1 MVERVS
7 DRRRPRGMRRLL
19 QEASQLS
26 NALDIIVAT
35 QGSDSPA
42 VSPLLSQLT
51 SLHRVIED
59 VYEETRPPSVPNED
73 YNPKPSPEPAG
84 DDFKQLENRLDKT
97 EEQFN
102 NLKDSI
108 SRLVGVL
115 GKKNDIKAKA
125 EQKAPPLSGETVPL
139 TELRTRNVKLQ
150 REVERHRDVEVSL
163 LTTMRDVR
171 AASQAKSEFL
181 ANMSHELRT
190 PLNAIIGFAEIM
202 ESELVG
208 PLGSSQYIGY
218 AKDVRESG
226 QYLLELINDI
236 LDLSKIEA
244 GQLEASLEDVDLR
257 KTVDVCLRMVND
269 QATEAGLKI
278 ALNADDDI
286 PAIRSNARMLRQIIL
301 NLLSNAIKFTPREG
315 RVGVEIKLDVESR
328 VVSLIFEDTG
338 IGIARSDIARVMQP
352 FEQVESA
359 QGSLNRGTG
368 LGLPMAKS
376 LVELLGGEFK
386 IRSEIDAG
394 TTVTIDLPTKSSD

>member
-1 MVERVS
+1 
-7 DRRRPRGMRRLL
+7 
-19 QEASQLS
+19 
-26 NALDIIVAT
+26 
-35 QGSDSPA
+35 
-42 VSPLLSQLT
+42 
-51 SLHRVIED
+51 
-59 VYEETRPPSVPNED
+59 
-73 YNPKPSPEPAG
+73 
-84 DDFKQLENRLDKT
+84 
-97 EEQFN
+97 
-102 NLKDSI
+102 LKS
-108 SRLVGVL
+108 
-115 GKKNDIKAKA
+115 
-125 EQKAPPLSGETVPL
+125 
-139 TELRTRNVKLQ
+139 RNVKLQ

-208 PLGSSQYIGY
+208 PLGSSQYVGY

-257 KTVDVCLRMVND
+257 KTVDVCLRMVKD
-269 QATEAGLKI
+269 QAAEAGLRVELEAI
-278 ALNADDDI
+278 EDV
-286 PAIRSNARMLRQIIL
+286 PVIRSNARMLRQIIL

-315 RVGVEIKLDVESR
+315 QISVNISESEQAGE
-328 VVSLIFEDTG
+328 VSLLFKDTG
-338 IGIARSDIARVMQP
+338 IGIAQADIVRVMRP

-359 QGSLNRGTG
+359 QGDVYRGTG

-386 IRSEIDAG
+386 ISSEIDVG
-394 TTVTIDLPTKSSD
+394 TTVKINLPIALN

>member
-1 MVERVS
+1 
-7 DRRRPRGMRRLL
+7 MRRLL
-19 QEASQLS
+19 GEAAELS
-26 NALDIIVAT
+26 RALDLIVAS

-42 VSPLLSQLT
+42 VAPIIQQLSGLY
-51 SLHRVIED
+51 RVLED
-59 VYEETRPPSVPNED
+59 VYEETANRGGQASSHIPGSTTSEYD
-73 YNPKPSPEPAG
+73 
-84 DDFKQLENRLDKT
+84 QLEGRLNRA
-97 EEQFN
+97 EEQFGE
-102 NLKDSI
+102 LKDSI
-108 SRLVGVL
+108 SRLVGML
-115 GKKNDIKAKA
+115 AKSA
-125 EQKAPPLSGETVPL
+125 RTPTPDKPKPAAPPPAGAGQI
-139 TELRTRNVKLQ
+139 TELKSRNTKLQ

-208 PLGSSQYIGY
+208 PLGSPQYVGY

-244 GQLEASLEDVDLR
+244 GQLEANLEEVDLR
-257 KTVDVCLRMVND
+257 KTVNVCLRMTKD
-269 QATEAGLKI
+269 QADEAGLSLKFSTI
-278 ALNADDDI
+278 EDV
-286 PAIRSNARMLRQIIL
+286 PVVRSNARMLRQIIL
-301 NLLSNAIKFTPREG
+301 NLLSNAIKFTPNG
-315 RVGVEIKLDVESR
+315 GQIDIDIGLDEVTGN
-328 VVSLIFEDTG
+328 VALLVKDTG
-338 IGIARSDIARVMQP
+338 IGIAQPDIARVMRP

-359 QGSLNRGTG
+359 QGELHRGTG

-386 IRSEIDAG
+386 IASDIDVG
-394 TTVTIDLPTKSSD
+394 TVVNVLLPVQKKDEDSAR

>member
-1 MVERVS
+1 
-7 DRRRPRGMRRLL
+7 MRRLL
-19 QEASQLS
+19 QEAAKLS

-42 VSPLLSQLT
+42 VTPLVHQLS
-51 SLHRVIED
+51 SLHRIMEEI
-59 VYEETRPPSVPNED
+59 YEEKATPTPPFMQAAVPD
-73 YNPKPSPEPAG
+73 VSPDIE
-84 DDFKQLENRLDKT
+84 QLSNRLAQT
-97 EEQFN
+97 EGQFN
-102 NLKDSI
+102 ELKDSI
-108 SRLVGVL
+108 TQLVGVL
-115 GKKNDIKAKA
+115 GAKKKEPIAPKPEINSPEPSKSPDLLNDKIA
-125 EQKAPPLSGETVPL
+125 EL
-139 TELRTRNVKLQ
+139 TSRNIKLQ

-208 PLGSSQYIGY
+208 PLGSKQYVGY

-226 QYLLELINDI
+226 HYLLELINDI

-244 GQLEASLEDVDLR
+244 GQLEANLEEVDLG
-257 KTVDVCLRMVND
+257 KTVDVCLRMVKD
-269 QATEAGLKI
+269 QASEAGLTLDLSG
-278 ALNADDDI
+278 AEGL

-301 NLLSNAIKFTPREG
+301 NLLSNAIKFTPEG
-315 RVGVEIKLDVESR
+315 GGIKIDMHLDEALRS
-328 VVSLIFEDTG
+328 VSLRVKDTG
-338 IGIARSDIARVMQP
+338 IGIAPADITRVTRP

-359 QGSLNRGTG
+359 QGNVHRGTG

-376 LVELLGGEFK
+376 LVELLGGEFT
-386 IRSEIDAG
+386 IQSEIGNG
-394 TTVTIDLPTKSSD
+394 TTVTMLLPVDRK

>member
-1 MVERVS
+1 MVEQHS
-7 DRRRPRGMRRLL
+7 DKSGPKGMRRLL
-19 QEASQLS
+19 QEAAKLS

-42 VSPLLSQLT
+42 VTPLVHQLS
-51 SLHRVIED
+51 SLHRIMEEI
-59 VYEETRPPSVPNED
+59 YEETAAPNPP
-73 YNPKPSPEPAG
+73 
-84 DDFKQLENRLDKT
+84 FKQAQAPEVSPDIEHLSNRLAQT
-97 EEQFN
+97 EGQFN
-102 NLKDSI
+102 ELKDSI
-108 SRLVGVL
+108 TQLVGVL
-115 GKKNDIKAKA
+115 GAKKKEPTAPKPEINSPDPLNDKIAD
-125 EQKAPPLSGETVPL
+125 L
-139 TELRTRNVKLQ
+139 TSRNIKLQ

-208 PLGSSQYIGY
+208 PLGSKQYVGY

-244 GQLEASLEDVDLR
+244 GQLEANLEEVDLG
-257 KTVDVCLRMVND
+257 KTVDVCLRMVKD
-269 QATEAGLKI
+269 QANEAGLTVD
-278 ALNADDDI
+278 LSGVEGL
-286 PAIRSNARMLRQIIL
+286 PSIRSNARMLRQIIL
-301 NLLSNAIKFTPREG
+301 NLLSNAIKFTPEG
-315 RVGVEIKLDVESR
+315 GGIKIDMHLDEPLRS
-328 VVSLIFEDTG
+328 VSLRVKDTG
-338 IGIARSDIARVMQP
+338 IGIAPADITRVMRP

-359 QGSLNRGTG
+359 QGNVHRGTG

-376 LVELLGGEFK
+376 LVELLGGEFT
-386 IRSEIDAG
+386 IQSEIGNG
-394 TTVTIDLPTKSSD
+394 TTITMLLPVERK

>member
-1 MVERVS
+1 MVERS
-7 DRRRPRGMRRLL
+7 SNNPRGMRRLL
-19 QEASQLS
+19 GEAAELS
-26 NALDIIVAT
+26 RALDLIVAT

-42 VSPLLSQLT
+42 VAPIIQQLS
-51 SLHRVIED
+51 SLHRVLED
-59 VYEETRPPSVPNED
+59 VYEEASSKSDQGVRPA
-73 YNPKPSPEPAG
+73 PARENTDHHG
-84 DDFKQLENRLDKT
+84 LETRLDRT
-97 EEQFN
+97 ERQFAD
-102 NLKDSI
+102 LKASI
-108 SRLVGVL
+108 AQLVAML
-115 GKKNDIKAKA
+115 GKGVSRPVPIEPKAA
-125 EQKAPPLSGETVPL
+125 FSPPGSAQISDLKS
-139 TELRTRNVKLQ
+139 RNTKLQ

-208 PLGSSQYIGY
+208 PLGSPQYVGY

-244 GQLEASLEDVDLR
+244 GQLEANLEEVDLR
-257 KTVDVCLRMVND
+257 KTVDVCLRMVKD
-269 QATEAGLKI
+269 QASEAGLVLDFANI
-278 ALNADDDI
+278 EDV

-301 NLLSNAIKFTPREG
+301 NLLSNAIKFTPDGG
-315 RVGVEIKLDVESR
+315 RVDIEIDHGDDAGNLALLVK
-328 VVSLIFEDTG
+328 DTG
-338 IGIARSDIARVMQP
+338 IGIAPTDIARVMRP

-359 QGSLNRGTG
+359 QGGMNRGTG

-386 IRSEIDAG
+386 ISSEIGKG
-394 TTVTIDLPTKSSD
+394 TLVRILLPVERRDKTA

>member
-1 MVERVS
+1 
-7 DRRRPRGMRRLL
+7 MRRLL
-19 QEASQLS
+19 REAAELS
-26 NALDIIVAT
+26 RALDLIVAT

-42 VSPLLSQLT
+42 VAPIIQQLS
-51 SLHRVIED
+51 SLHRVLED
-59 VYEETRPPSVPNED
+59 VYEETSLNPGQNLQTPPVRED
-73 YNPKPSPEPAG
+73 IDYQGLKA
-84 DDFKQLENRLDKT
+84 RLDRT
-97 EEQFN
+97 EGQFAD
-102 NLKDSI
+102 LKASI
-108 SRLVGVL
+108 AQLVAML
-115 GKKNDIKAKA
+115 GKGDSRPAPVEPKSGFS
-125 EQKAPPLSGETVPL
+125 APPGAAQVS
-139 TELRTRNVKLQ
+139 ELKTRNVKLQ

-208 PLGSSQYIGY
+208 PLGSPQYVGY

-244 GQLEASLEDVDLR
+244 GQLEANLEEVDLR
-257 KTVDVCLRMVND
+257 KTVDVCLRMVKD
-269 QATEAGLKI
+269 QASEAGLVLDFASI
-278 ALNADDDI
+278 EDV

-301 NLLSNAIKFTPREG
+301 NLLSNAIKFTPDGG
-315 RVGVEIKLDVESR
+315 RVDIEIDHGDDAGNLALLVK
-328 VVSLIFEDTG
+328 DTG
-338 IGIARSDIARVMQP
+338 IGIAPADIARVMRP

-359 QGSLNRGTG
+359 QGGMNRGTG

-386 IRSEIDAG
+386 ISSEIDKG
-394 TTVTIDLPTKSSD
+394 TLVRILLPVERKE